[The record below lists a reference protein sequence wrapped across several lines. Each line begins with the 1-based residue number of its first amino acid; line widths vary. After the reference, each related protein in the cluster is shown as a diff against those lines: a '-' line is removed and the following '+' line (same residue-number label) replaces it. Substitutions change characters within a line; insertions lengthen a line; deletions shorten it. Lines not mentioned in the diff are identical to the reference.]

1 MTVKNCLA
9 CERPIKGRTDK
20 KFCDDSC
27 RNNYNNRLNSDTT
40 PLMRNINNILRK
52 NRRILDE
59 LLLRQEKKV
68 LIIDRQKLAE
78 KGYQF
83 DYFTEH
89 YTTKENEQ
97 YYYCY
102 DYGYRIIDNEK
113 VMVVKDT
120 RKKVFPWEK
129 KQRLVRSGE

>member
-68 LIIDRQKLAE
+68 LIIDRHKLAE